1 MSKERD
7 RAPLSTEISP
17 PKSEVDLT
25 PSVCWASGVEVERV
39 HASVDAPAGDR
50 LAIGQTISGRYRIER
65 ELGEGGMGVVYL
77 ATDEQVVGETFA
89 IKVLKEPLRPEAL
102 SVMREEVRKTRKLSH
117 PNIVDVHSVNVDGQ
131 RLYVL
136 MEYLEGKSLD
146 ALLAQEFGRGMP
158 FSHAWPIFRDVGA
171 ALGNAHDHNV
181 IHSDLKP
188 ANVFMTTSGRTKLL
202 DFGIARVSR
211 GPLLQAPSGPR
222 ALTPAYAS
230 CEMLEGK
237 EADRRDDI
245 YSFACVIYQMLC
257 GERPFG
263 DVDAL
268 EARESGG
275 RVQPLGVLTRGQN
288 AALARALAF
297 DRSRRTSSVEELL
310 QELAAET
317 YLVLDKLW
325 ASRHSVLVESAG
337 PEAQRTVSPVASAV
351 VFNPSPHSI
360 AVLPLVNLSG
370 DKEQEYF
377 SDGLT
382 EELLNSL
389 SRINELQVAARTSSF
404 YFKGKDVD
412 LPTIAHKLNVASV
425 LEGSVRRSGNK
436 IRITAQLNNAV
447 TGFHLWSQTYDR
459 DLTDVLKLQTEIATA
474 VASALKVTL
483 LGDEAARIELGGTRN
498 PAAFDA
504 YLRATKAYLAYKNR
518 EEVQAATAGYAEA
531 IRLDPNYAL
540 AYAARSIVLLTI
552 ARNYTNRAVVA
563 ATDREAMVDARMAIA
578 LAPDL
583 GLGHAA
589 LAGAFEG
596 ALDFA
601 SAAQEYDRA
610 IALDPGNSWILPYY
624 GHFAVCMGHT
634 DAGLKALRRA
644 VALDPLNEFRH
655 RTLGLG
661 LILARR
667 YDEAL
672 RVLGNARALAPH
684 DPYALWNMGFAHYAL
699 GNYQAACGFCEQTD
713 QRHPITLLFLAITYD
728 KLGRRA
734 DAEVILSKFRALR
747 GDAASAAY
755 VWLYAQWG
763 QTNRALDELE
773 GAIRLRDPYLVQLR
787 MSVLTDPL
795 RNEPRFQAIER
806 ELKFPSN

>member
-1 MSKERD
+1 M
-7 RAPLSTEISP
+7 
-17 PKSEVDLT
+17 
-25 PSVCWASGVEVERV
+25 
-39 HASVDAPAGDR
+39 R
-50 LAIGQTISGRYRIER
+50 LLLYLAAHSGR
-65 ELGEGGMGVVYL
+65 V
-77 ATDEQVVGETFA
+77 
-89 IKVLKEPLRPEAL
+89 
-102 SVMREEVRKTRKLSH
+102 
-117 PNIVDVHSVNVDGQ
+117 VDVQ
-131 RLYVL
+131 EL
-136 MEYLEGKSLD
+136 LD
-146 ALLAQEFGRGMP
+146 EV
-158 FSHAWPIFRDVGA
+158 WP
-171 ALGNAHDHNV
+171 NV
-181 IHSDLKP
+181 IVTQGSVYQ
-188 ANVFMTTSGRTKLL
+188 A
-202 DFGIARVSR
+202 IAQLRRILGDESEHPKYIENLPRR
-211 GPLLQAPSGPR
+211 GYRLIA
-222 ALTPAYAS
+222 
-230 CEMLEGK
+230 
-237 EADRRDDI
+237 
-245 YSFACVIYQMLC
+245 
-257 GERPFG
+257 
-263 DVDAL
+263 
-268 EARESGG
+268 
-275 RVQPLGVLTRGQN
+275 
-288 AALARALAF
+288 
-297 DRSRRTSSVEELL
+297 
-310 QELAAET
+310 
-317 YLVLDKLW
+317 
-325 ASRHSVLVESAG
+325 
-337 PEAQRTVSPVASAV
+337 PVASWDLRRTAATDSNPAAQGLTHVTNGSVAAEPQLTSEAPEAAATAV
-351 VFNPSPHSI
+351 IPDSTAAPTPRSSLAPVWWSKLAFGAVGAMLAAAIAYLAIENFWISKQLPSHRASDTQKATSNTSVTVEAVGNAFNPPPHSM
-360 AVLPLVNLSG
+360 AVLPFVNISG
-370 DKEQEYF
+370 DQEQEYF

-382 EELLNSL
+382 DELLNSL

-412 LPTIAHKLNVASV
+412 LPTIAHKLNVAWV

-436 IRITAQLNNAV
+436 IRITAQFNNAV

-459 DLTDVLKLQTEIATA
+459 DLSDVLKLQTEIATA

-483 LGDEAARIELGGTRN
+483 LGDEGARIELGGTRN

-504 YLRATKAYLAYKNR
+504 YLRATKAYLAHKNR
-518 EEVQAATAGYAEA
+518 EEVQAAIAGYADA

-552 ARNYTNRAVVA
+552 ARNFTNRAVVA
-563 ATDREAMVDARMAIA
+563 ATDREALGDARRAIA

-589 LAGAFEG
+589 LAGAFAG

-601 SAAQEYDRA
+601 PASQEYDRA

-644 VALDPLNEFRH
+644 VALDPLNGFTH
-655 RTLGLG
+655 RILGLG

-672 RVLGNARALAPH
+672 RALGNARALAPH
-684 DPYALWNMGFAHYAL
+684 DPYPLWNMGFAHYAL

-773 GAIRLRDPYLVQLR
+773 GAMRLRDPYLIQLK